1 MPNDYGL
8 DKLST
13 DELLGVSKTPAAPS
27 APPTPSSAPVTDY
40 GLDKLPANELLGTP
54 SDLAAESAK
63 AAALFEASFGNPTEE
78 VKRRNLSAAIQRMS
92 GEYVPP
98 SVMDTADAQRKADRL
113 SADHATRA
121 SPRTILKTRRR
132 GSGAT
137 TRR

>member
-63 AAALFEASFGNPTEE
+63 AAALFRLFKKRQTASIDIIWD
-78 VKRRNLSAAIQRMS
+78 LDAI
-92 GEYVPP
+92 
-98 SVMDTADAQRKADRL
+98 ADALHID
-113 SADHATRA
+113 
-121 SPRTILKTRRR
+121 P
-132 GSGAT
+132 GGAWHVHQLVA
-137 TRR
+137 